1 MADAR
6 VFGEIAVGQMD
17 MRKSCLRLVVDAP
30 ANDAHLRRVSQAST
44 FSRNLVLLM
53 GAVNEIVTGFAERDQ
68 IIRAIPAGL
77 SGLDVMDVEDR
88 VFRFAL
94 TPLACM
100 PVKSRTHFFFSPTR
114 WLHQD
119 RAIA

>member
-6 VFGEIAVGQMD
+6 VFGEIAVGQVD

-30 ANDAHLRRVSQAST
+30 ANDAHLRRVSKASA

-68 IIRAIPAGL
+68 IIRAVPAGL
-77 SGLDVMDVEDR
+77 SGLDVMDV
-88 VFRFAL
+88 
-94 TPLACM
+94 
-100 PVKSRTHFFFSPTR
+100 
-114 WLHQD
+114 
-119 RAIA
+119 